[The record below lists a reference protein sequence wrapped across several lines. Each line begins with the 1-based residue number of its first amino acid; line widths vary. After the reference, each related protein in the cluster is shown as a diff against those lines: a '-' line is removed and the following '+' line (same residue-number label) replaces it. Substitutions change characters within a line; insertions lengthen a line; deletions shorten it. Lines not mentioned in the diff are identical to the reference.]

1 MHIAMDRTRRV
12 ASDERIL
19 WGHKFTW
26 TPEHSSMAEL
36 RPLLYS
42 YDKLATD
49 ALDVLDEISPPPT
62 TPATGCP
69 MSQRDLYALVEEH
82 AEVDETLG
90 KLWREVTTVPD
101 WVDWEQLARG
111 QAIVHQYSGQIL
123 LGVSA
128 TLFFSLSS
136 PDFLLCSFLPCSRL
150 SFPFP
155 FPFP

>member
-1 MHIAMDRTRRV
+1 MHVAMDRTRRV

-26 TPEHSSMAEL
+26 TPEHPSMDQL

-49 ALDVLDEISPPPT
+49 ALDVLDKISPLPSKISGT
-62 TPATGCP
+62 SCP

-82 AEVDETLG
+82 AEADETLG
-90 KLWREVTTVPD
+90 RLWREVMTVPE

-128 TLFFSLSS
+128 ALS
-136 PDFLLCSFLPCSRL
+136 CSIVS
-150 SFPFP
+150 
-155 FPFP
+155 